1 MELTGSQIVI
11 ECLKEQ
17 GVDTVFG
24 YPGGTILNIYDEL
37 YRHPEIY
44 HILTSHE
51 QGAAHAADGYARATG
66 KTGVCMATSGPGATN
81 LVTGIATAYMDST
94 PMVAITC
101 NVGKALLG
109 KDSFQEIDIAG
120 VTMPITK
127 YSFIVK
133 DVNQLADTVR
143 VTLGPKGRNV
153 VLDKQYG
160 APLITND
167 GVTIAKEIEL
177 EDAFENMG
185 AQLVKEVATKT
196 NDVAGDG
203 TTTATVLA
211 QAMVNAGMK
220 NLAAGANPII
230 LRKGMKKATA
240 CAVEAIGKMSQKVN
254 GKEHIARVAAIS
266 AGDEAVGQLV
276 ADAMEKVSNN
286 GVITIEE
293 SKTMQTELDLV
304 EGMQFDRGYISAYMA
319 TDMDKMEAVLDNP
332 YILITDKKISNI
344 QEILPLLEQI
354 VQSGAKLLI
363 IAEDVEGEALTT
375 LIVNK
380 LRGTFNVV
388 AVKAPGYG
396 DRRKAMLEDIAILT
410 GGTVISSELG
420 YELKD
425 TTMDMLG
432 RAKSVKV
439 QKENTVIV
447 DGEGDKEALQSRIA
461 QIKKQ
466 IEETTSDFDREKLQ
480 ERLAKLSGG
489 VAVIRVGAA
498 TETEMKEAKLRLE
511 DALAATRAAVEEG
524 IICGG
529 GSAYIHASKE
539 VAKLAASLEGDEK
552 TGAGIVL
559 KALEAPLY
567 HIAAN
572 AGLEGSVI
580 INKVRESEVGVG
592 FDALKEE
599 YVDMVS
605 AGILDP
611 AKVTRSALQNA
622 TSVASTLLTT
632 ESVVANIK
640 EDTPAMPAGGAGMGG
655 MM

>member
-1 MELTGSQIVI
+1 MA
-11 ECLKEQ
+11 KEIK
-17 GVDTVFG
+17 
-24 YPGGTILNIYDEL
+24 Y
-37 YRHPEIY
+37 
-44 HILTSHE
+44 
-51 QGAAHAADGYARATG
+51 GAEAR
-66 KTGVCMATSGPGATN
+66 
-81 LVTGIATAYMDST
+81 
-94 PMVAITC
+94 
-101 NVGKALLG
+101 KAL
-109 KDSFQEIDIAG
+109 EAG
-120 VTMPITK
+120 
-127 YSFIVK
+127 
-133 DVNQLADTVR
+133 VNQLADTVR

-153 VLDKQYG
+153 VLDKSFG

-177 EDAFENMG
+177 ADAFENMG

-211 QAMVNAGMK
+211 QAMINEGMK
-220 NLAAGANPII
+220 NLAAGANPIV
-230 LRKGMKKATA
+230 LRKGMKKATDW
-240 CAVEAIGKMSQKVN
+240 AVEAIAKMSSNVN

-266 AGDEAVGQLV
+266 AGDDTVGQLV
-276 ADAMEKVSNN
+276 ADAMEKVSGD

-293 SKTMQTELDLV
+293 SKTMQTELDVV
-304 EGMQFDRGYISAYMA
+304 EGMQFDRGYISAYMVSD
-319 TDMDKMEAVLDNP
+319 TDKMEAVLDNP
-332 YILITDKKISNI
+332 YILITDKKITNI
-344 QEILPLLEQI
+344 QEILPVLEQI
-354 VQSGAKLLI
+354 VQCGAKLLI

-396 DRRKAMLEDIAILT
+396 ERRKAMLEDIATLT
-410 GGTVISSELG
+410 GGVVISSELG

-425 TTMDMLG
+425 ATLDMLG

-447 DGEGDKEALQSRIA
+447 DGEGDKAAIQGRIA
-461 QIKKQ
+461 QVKKQ

-480 ERLAKLSGG
+480 ERLAKLAGG

-498 TETEMKEAKLRLE
+498 TETEMKEAKLRME
-511 DALAATRAAVEEG
+511 DALAATKAAVEEG
-524 IICGG
+524 IIAGG
-529 GSAYIHASKE
+529 GSAYVHASKE
-539 VAKLAASLEGDEK
+539 VAKLAAELEGDEK
-552 TGAGIVL
+552 TGANIVL

-580 INKVRESEVGVG
+580 INKVREAEVGVG
-592 FDALKEE
+592 FDAYKEE

-640 EDTPAMPAGGAGMGG
+640 EETPAMPAGAGMGG

>member
-1 MELTGSQIVI
+1 MA
-11 ECLKEQ
+11 KEIK
-17 GVDTVFG
+17 
-24 YPGGTILNIYDEL
+24 Y
-37 YRHPEIY
+37 
-44 HILTSHE
+44 
-51 QGAAHAADGYARATG
+51 GAEARTALE
-66 KTGVCMATSGPGATN
+66 TGVN
-81 LVTGIATAYMDST
+81 
-94 PMVAITC
+94 
-101 NVGKALLG
+101 K
-109 KDSFQEIDIAG
+109 
-120 VTMPITK
+120 
-127 YSFIVK
+127 
-133 DVNQLADTVR
+133 LADTVR

-153 VLDKQYG
+153 VLDKSFG

-185 AQLVKEVATKT
+185 AQLIREVASKT

-211 QAMVNAGMK
+211 QAMVHEGMR
-220 NLAAGANPII
+220 NLAAGANPIV
-230 LRKGMKKATA
+230 LRKGMKKATDL
-240 CAVEAIGKMSQKVN
+240 AVEEIAKMSSKV
-254 GKEHIARVAAIS
+254 KDKAQIARVAAVS
-266 AGDEAVGQLV
+266 SSDDEVGNMV
-276 ADAMEKVSNN
+276 ADAMEKVSND

-293 SKTMQTELDLV
+293 SKTMRTELDLV

-319 TDMDKMEAVLDNP
+319 TDMDKMEANLEDP

-344 QEILPLLEQI
+344 QELLPLLEQV
-354 VQSGAKLLI
+354 VQAGARLLI

-396 DRRKAMLEDIAILT
+396 DRRKEMLRDIAILT
-410 GGTVISSELG
+410 GGEVISEELG
-420 YELKD
+420 LDLKE
-425 TTMDMLG
+425 TTLDQLG

-439 QKENTVIV
+439 QKENTTIV
-447 DGEGDKEALQSRIA
+447 DGMGEKSAIDARIA
-461 QIKKQ
+461 QIKAQ

-480 ERLAKLSGG
+480 ERLAKLAGG

-498 TETEMKEAKLRLE
+498 TETEMKEAKLRME

-524 IICGG
+524 IIAGG
-529 GSAYIHASKE
+529 GSAYVHATKALE
-539 VAKLAASLEGDEK
+539 DLVNELEGDEK
-552 TGAGIVL
+552 TGARIIV
-559 KALEAPLY
+559 KALEAPLFR
-567 HIAAN
+567 IAAN

-580 INKVRESEVGVG
+580 INKVRESEPGVG
-592 FDALKEE
+592 FDAYKEE
-599 YVDMVS
+599 YVDMVE

-640 EDTPAMPAGGAGMGG
+640 EETPVPAGNPGMG

>member
-1 MELTGSQIVI
+1 MAKNLLF
-11 ECLKEQ
+11 CDK
-17 GVDTVFG
+17 
-24 YPGGTILNIYDEL
+24 
-37 YRHPEIY
+37 
-44 HILTSHE
+44 
-51 QGAAHAADGYARATG
+51 ARTALE
-66 KTGVCMATSGPGATN
+66 AGATKLAN
-81 LVTGIATAYMDST
+81 AVK
-94 PMVAITC
+94 IT
-101 NVGKALLG
+101 
-109 KDSFQEIDIAG
+109 I
-120 VTMPITK
+120 
-127 YSFIVK
+127 
-133 DVNQLADTVR
+133 
-143 VTLGPKGRNV
+143 GPKGRNV
-153 VLDKQYG
+153 VLERKYST
-160 APLITND
+160 PLVTND

-177 EDAFENMG
+177 EDSFENMG

-211 QAMVNAGMK
+211 QAMINEGMK

-230 LRKGMKKATA
+230 LRKGMKKATDE
-240 CAVEAIGKMSQKVN
+240 AVKAIREMSSQVTGKDQ
-254 GKEHIARVAAIS
+254 IAKVAAIS
-266 AGDEAVGQLV
+266 AGDEEVGNMV
-276 ADAMEKVSNN
+276 ADAMEKVSND

-319 TDMDKMEAVLDNP
+319 TDMDKMEAVLDDP

-344 QEILPLLEQI
+344 QEILPVLEQI

-396 DRRKAMLEDIAILT
+396 DRRKEMLKDIAILT
-410 GGTVISSELG
+410 GGQVISEELG
-420 YELKD
+420 LDLKE

-447 DGEGDKEALQSRIA
+447 EGKGDKDNIEARVA

-466 IEETTSDFDREKLQ
+466 IEESTSDFDKEKLQ
-480 ERLAKLSGG
+480 ERLAKLAGG

-498 TETEMKEAKLRLE
+498 TETEMKEGKLRME
-511 DALAATRAAVEEG
+511 DALNATRAAVEEG
-524 IICGG
+524 IISGG
-529 GSAYIHASKE
+529 GSAYIHASKK
-539 VAKLAASLEGDEK
+539 VAELVKGLDGDEK
-552 TGAGIVL
+552 TGANIIL
-559 KALEAPLY
+559 KALEAPLFTISY
-567 HIAAN
+567 N

-580 INKVRESEVGVG
+580 VNKVRESEVGTG
-592 FDALKEE
+592 FDALHGE
-599 YVDMVS
+599 YVNMVD

-632 ESVVANIK
+632 ESVVASIK
-640 EDTPAMPAGGAGMGG
+640 EETPAMPAGGAGMG